1 MHRNAARGARGARV
15 AADGI
20 AREETMDV
28 TLQDSEVNLLVR
40 VLTQDLSSLRMEI
53 SNTESYDMRESL
65 KGDEEVLK
73 SIIRRLNPTVPL

>member
-1 MHRNAARGARGARV
+1 
-15 AADGI
+15 
-20 AREETMDV
+20 
-28 TLQDSEVNLLVR
+28 
-40 VLTQDLSSLRMEI
+40 MEI

>member
-1 MHRNAARGARGARV
+1 MNL
-15 AADGI
+15 
-20 AREETMDV
+20 

-40 VLTQDLSSLRMEI
+40 VLTQDLSSLKMEI

-65 KGDEEVLK
+65 KGDEEVMK